1 MSRGRSPSRSRSR
14 DLPSRGRD
22 VKSWREKLDDLYD
35 KGHIMKGDLDSVT
48 LEDIGALREDE
59 AVCVIDRLAETNI
72 STVRDINRFV
82 GGIIR
87 RVQREGPDRG
97 EATIE
102 SLPRRIAD
110 RVEDLISDVSIFG
123 TKYFRCK
130 KLQLNV
136 LRSFSDNLFCPMF
149 VFFFRVSLTNQ
160 RSTIGFCEP

>member
-130 KLQLNV
+130 KLQLI
-136 LRSFSDNLFCPMF
+136 LFCAPF
-149 VFFFRVSLTNQ
+149 LTIFSVQCLYFFS
-160 RSTIGFCEP
+160 G